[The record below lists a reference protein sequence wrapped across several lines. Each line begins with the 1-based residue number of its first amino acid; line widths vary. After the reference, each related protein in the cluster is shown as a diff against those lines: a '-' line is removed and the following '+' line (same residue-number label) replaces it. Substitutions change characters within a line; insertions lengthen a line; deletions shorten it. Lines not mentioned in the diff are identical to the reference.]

1 MKKLML
7 LPLTSAFFI
16 VVAFTCE
23 KNLETVE
30 KEPPYTDPICESRG
44 ELRKKVKGSI
54 SWSEAVSD
62 WVLWVNVDNPNEPG
76 SGIRYI
82 ECVGFPVELRRE
94 GLEILCDM
102 EVKKF
107 PNPGAIKLAAHPM
120 ELQSYEIIRIPNG
133 KK

>member
-16 VVAFTCE
+16 VVAFTCA

-44 ELRKKVKGSI
+44 ELREKVKGPI

-82 ECVGFPVELRRE
+82 ECVGFPV
-94 GLEILCDM
+94 GYYGS
-102 EVKKF
+102 
-107 PNPGAIKLAAHPM
+107 NGASHFGQMMPVIAVQMMPF
-120 ELQSYEIIRIPNG
+120 
-133 KK
+133 